1 MSVRS
6 DRKSM
11 KNTLLIIPLTIIFLV
26 SSCAPATQSTPV
38 PIVDNA
44 TATPSPTPTADAT
57 RTALP
62 SATLTASITPLP
74 TIPTFTPTF
83 DVSTIVTV
91 TPAPKAECP
100 KENPELTL
108 DLHLQETRA
117 CFQSVAGTNKNP
129 SDCIN
134 RNIQNDI
141 LDYLNQGG
149 TINHLI
155 SQIQAD
161 GQKENVSFAYK
172 DLTNDS
178 IRDFVFRD
186 TNSPY
191 DGYHIYSCNNRI
203 YKTASIL
210 DGDPYAN
217 QASIYTIQDLNAN
230 DIPEVVIKI
239 AEVLIVYEWDGNSF
253 TELLGIRD
261 FGESTYEIQ
270 DIDKNGTY
278 EIILFRGRPPFWNRL
293 AEFPWRHYTSIYS
306 WNRSSYIISSKR
318 FTSPE
323 YRFQAIQDADQYVL
337 SGEYDQALTLY
348 QDTIINN
355 KLDWWSI
362 DRKNYEAGLL
372 LGNSKLPVMLN
383 KDFTEYPR
391 LAAYAYYRIMLIHL
405 VQGHASDASTAYN
418 TLQQKFG
425 NDQYGHPYVEM
436 ATAFWKAYQSTHKM
450 YDGCAAAIQ
459 YAAEHPEILIPL
471 GSDYHGWQSHQY
483 KPEDVCPF
491 R

>member
-1 MSVRS
+1 MH
-6 DRKSM
+6 KTFWQILI
-11 KNTLLIIPLTIIFLV
+11 TLTFLLTA
-26 SSCAPATQSTPV
+26 CGQSTPA
-38 PIVDNA
+38 PQPDKS
-44 TATPSPTPTADAT
+44 TSTSSPLPTSTPT

-62 SATLTASITPLP
+62 SATPTAS
-74 TIPTFTPTF
+74 
-83 DVSTIVTV
+83 V

-117 CFQSVAGTNKNP
+117 CFQSVAGTDKNP
-129 SDCIN
+129 LDCIN

-149 TINHLI
+149 KINSLI

-161 GQKENVSFAYK
+161 EQKENVSFAYK

-178 IRDFVFRD
+178 TRDFVFRD
-186 TNSPY
+186 SNSPY
-191 DGYHIYSCNNRI
+191 DGYYIYFCNNGI
-203 YKTASIL
+203 YKTTSIL

-217 QASIYTIQDLNAN
+217 QASIYTIQDLNSN
-230 DIPEVVIKI
+230 SIPEVVIKI

-293 AEFPWRHYTSIYS
+293 AEFPWRHYTSIYN
-306 WNRSSYIISSKR
+306 WNGSSYVISSKK

-372 LGNSKLPVMLN
+372 LGNSKLPVMSN
-383 KDFTEYPR
+383 KDFT
-391 LAAYAYYRIMLIHL
+391 
-405 VQGHASDASTAYN
+405 
-418 TLQQKFG
+418 
-425 NDQYGHPYVEM
+425 
-436 ATAFWKAYQSTHKM
+436 
-450 YDGCAAAIQ
+450 
-459 YAAEHPEILIPL
+459 
-471 GSDYHGWQSHQY
+471 
-483 KPEDVCPF
+483 
-491 R
+491 